1 MKKLSV
7 LLAFAAIGLIISCGG
22 EEKKPSKPA
31 AQKPVAKKIDG
42 KKIYKMNCVIC
53 HGADGKL
60 GINGAKD
67 ITVSELSDAEK
78 VNLIKKGK
86 GVMTAFESIL
96 TEEQIEAVV
105 EYTNSL

>member
-1 MKKLSV
+1 MKKL
-7 LLAFAAIGLIISCGG
+7 LLFVFIASTAFLLNCGSEDIKSNKSAA
-22 EEKKPSKPA
+22 SKP
-31 AQKPVAKKIDG
+31 KVKKVDG

-67 ITVSELSDAEK
+67 ITISNLSDAETI
-78 VNLIKKGK
+78 NLIKKGK
-86 GVMTAFESIL
+86 GAMTPFESIL
-96 TEEQIEAVV
+96 TEKQIKAVL